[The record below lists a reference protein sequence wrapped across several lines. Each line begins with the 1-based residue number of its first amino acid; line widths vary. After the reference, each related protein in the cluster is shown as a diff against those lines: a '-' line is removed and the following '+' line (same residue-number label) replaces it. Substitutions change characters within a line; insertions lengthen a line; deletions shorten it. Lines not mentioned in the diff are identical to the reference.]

1 MEPNQSLLVDCAW
14 GQWSSYTG
22 CTKTCGGGKQ
32 YRYRTILTHGEN
44 DGTACVGTDNVEEQA
59 CNSAT
64 CTGLYYYSIAT
75 ALNTK
80 TSWIYIL
87 LRQC

>member
-32 YRYRTILTHGEN
+32 YRYRTILTHDEN
-44 DGTACVGTDNVEEQA
+44 GGTACVGTDNVEEQD
-59 CNSAT
+59 CNSVT
-64 CTGLYYYSIAT
+64 CTGQYYYTIAID
-75 ALNTK
+75 LNTTK
-80 TSWIYIL
+80 SFIYPL
-87 LRQC
+87 FKQF